1 MKKTLALGM
10 AAAMTATLLAGCGGS
25 SSSAASS
32 AAASTAES
40 TASST
45 AAASTAESTGSYTD
59 YSAGFPENVTIQI
72 PVYDRGFENW
82 NPTDNYYTRWI
93 QSEFGDKYNVTV
105 KYVAIAR
112 SNEVQDFN
120 QMIAA
125 GNAPTIIFHYDMPA
139 AVNYWSEGAEQPI
152 DLDEV
157 AYYAPT
163 YWDNMK
169 DTIETYGKLDG
180 ENAFIFAE
188 RDPIYYNWVTLI
200 RKDWLDQVGLDVPTS
215 NEELKTAMQA
225 FKDAGLGVENAP
237 LITKSFTYF
246 YNWIPEGTSDDELAQ
261 YLDLNVAPFTWT
273 ATKNY
278 LQDMNEKYNAGIVDP
293 EFYLTTD
300 DTLAKGKFV
309 SGQCATYS
317 FYMSSGTDVFSS
329 LLANDPNAEV
339 AVMGST
345 ASGTVADGF
354 TAHYYEYPS
363 YGMIMGINANAT
375 AEERAATYM
384 FLDWM
389 SQPDNLKYLQYG
401 EEGKTYNV
409 VDGINVYNTDYTGD
423 DKLSNNNNKD
433 YWCLVQ
439 EVQHYGDEAADLQA
453 NKTTLAP
460 AGYDWVVQDAYD
472 LQKKGESGGIIT
484 PIFSKAVQATTE
496 YSADLNSLW
505 QEAYVDCVT
514 CGPDE
519 FESKYEEYCQEYLDA
534 GYQEILD
541 EKASLI
547 ADGNVLVVKY
557 DATRPNDTLTRAEA
571 LELAIKAL
579 KLFPINV
586 YNDLYSD
593 IVGHE
598 TYAGTIQCAAQN
610 DLIPPEWVADGSL
623 YPNQTV
629 TAADF
634 LAVLIPGAAGRR
646 PLADAVPVP
655 DSVPVYARRAV
666 GQAVAEGLI
675 APEALTKPLNRSNAA
690 EICRRLHI

>member
-409 VDGINVYNTDYTGD
+409 VDGINVYKAENVMVLDLHTWAMALMQQDGLETAKRWFYPGDYTHTNDFGAYKMAGFVAHALGD
-423 DKLSNNNNKD
+423 ALGLMVTDAPEWTPTPPFVPL
-433 YWCLVQ
+433 
-439 EVQHYGDEAADLQA
+439 E
-453 NKTTLAP
+453 AP
-460 AGYDWVVQDAYD
+460 ADCAIPAPEGD
-472 LQKKGESGGIIT
+472 
-484 PIFSKAVQATTE
+484 PF
-496 YSADLNSLW
+496 AD
-505 QEAYVDCVT
+505 
-514 CGPDE
+514 
-519 FESKYEEYCQEYLDA
+519 
-534 GYQEILD
+534 
-541 EKASLI
+541 
-547 ADGNVLVVKY
+547 Y

-655 DSVPVYARRAV
+655 DSVPVYARQAV